1 MGVMPIPC
9 PHFKITIVK
18 RSQGQSAVA
27 GAAYQSGERLFSE
40 YDQRTKFYNK
50 KKELVH
56 AEIMLPSYAPPGY
69 ADRATLWNAVEAVE
83 NQWNSQLARRIV
95 LAFPVEVPKEQ
106 YLSMIKEFCQEQFVS
121 KGMIADFAIHDKG
134 DGNPHAHILLTLRA
148 IDEHGKWLPKARK
161 VYDLD
166 ENGER
171 IRLASGNWKCHKE
184 NTVDWNDQKYA
195 EVWRH
200 GWETI
205 TNRYLEAAG
214 RPERVD
220 LRSFERQG
228 IQQIPTVHLG
238 PAAHQMEKRGVETFL
253 GNLNRDI
260 RAANSLMQSIRSAIR
275 GLQRWIADLNEKK
288 QILLDALEQAKEP
301 MYAKDTSRKIK
312 SALRTRKKSGKYISS
327 GAPFGYQKDPA
338 DHNHLVID
346 PNTAPVVEYIYSM
359 AEEGLGLHRIAKRL
373 HDEKVLKPCYYKK
386 EMFGRFIDDEKMY
399 DWDSAY
405 ISQVLHSPVYAGHI
419 IYEAKPTVSMKSKKR
434 RYIPFEERAIVPN
447 THEAIIPQDRWE
459 NVQRILYSRSS
470 SFMCDKTDYDNIFK
484 GIVRCA
490 DCGRT
495 MLVKVEHRRKRNSVL
510 DQTFYCC
517 STYRKY
523 GAKACDSHN
532 LEARV
537 LHEAVFADIQ
547 AHAKAAV
554 SNREALVKKIANQMH
569 LRVSSDRAQHKR
581 DLKQCKARIAEIEDL
596 YAKLYEDVSKGL
608 LPEKRF
614 QMLADRYDK
623 EQAELTEKIEQYER
637 EGRAE
642 HGQLDKIQD
651 FIDEVS
657 KYAGITELNYKILHQ
672 LIDKILVSRAEKVDG
687 EYVQKI
693 QIFYRF
699 IGPLDAIE

>member
-1 MGVMPIPC
+1 MEKDKKVTALYCRLSKDDGSNSESLSIRTQKSMLMEYATRNGFGNCQYYVDDGYSGTNSDRPAFQELLDDIREG
-9 PHFKITIVK
+9 KVATVITK
-18 RSQGQSAVA
+18 DQS
-27 GAAYQSGERLFSE
+27 RLGRNHIE
-40 YDQRTKFYNK
+40 TGTYM
-50 KKELVH
+50 
-56 AEIMLPSYAPPGY
+56 EIF
-69 ADRATLWNAVEAVE
+69 
-83 NQWNSQLARRIV
+83 
-95 LAFPVEVPKEQ
+95 FP
-106 YLSMIKEFCQEQFVS
+106 
-121 KGMIADFAIHDKG
+121 
-134 DGNPHAHILLTLRA
+134 
-148 IDEHGKWLPKARK
+148 EHGVRYIAINDG
-161 VYDLD
+161 YDSN
-166 ENGER
+166 EQ
-171 IRLASGNWKCHKE
+171 S
-184 NTVDWNDQKYA
+184 
-195 EVWRH
+195 
-200 GWETI
+200 
-205 TNRYLEAAG
+205 
-214 RPERVD
+214 
-220 LRSFERQG
+220 
-228 IQQIPTVHLG
+228 
-238 PAAHQMEKRGVETFL
+238 QM
-253 GNLNRDI
+253 DI
-260 RAANSLMQSIRSAIR
+260 APFRNII
-275 GLQRWIADLNEKK
+275 NE
-288 QILLDALEQAKEP
+288 

-569 LRVSSDRAQHKR
+569 LRVSSGRAQHKR

-642 HGQLDKIQD
+642 HDQLDKIQD

-693 QIFYRF
+693 QIFLPLYRP
-699 IGPLDAIE
+699 IWMPSSNKVRKVTSENYPTDAGREGELIFRLVYQQAGCKKALLSSMAVQHGGKALSGKGSPTSNRQLNTMRCTTQHSAGNAPTGWSASMRPGFFSVPVQPALGGRACYDPGACHDGGSGSCHCRLHAREILHGCPDPCRRRHCIQQTICTESGC